1 MSVGRV
7 LSERYELLRVLGRG
21 GMAEVYAAHDRNLG
35 REVAIKLLLER
46 FRDDEG
52 FTRRFQEEA
61 RNVAR
66 LNHPNLVA
74 VYDTG
79 TDQGQSYIVMELVRG
94 RSMQQAIN
102 AGGLTED
109 RALEVTADVCSALA
123 YAHQHNLVHRDIKPG
138 NILLADDGS
147 VKVTDFGI
155 ARAIDK
161 DTVTQT
167 AAVLGTAAYLSPE
180 QAQGLDVD
188 ARSDIYSLGV
198 VLYEALTGSQ
208 PFSGDSPVTVAYQHV
223 QESPRPPRD
232 LDTGISSAAEAITMR
247 ALAKNPANRYPSAG
261 DMRAD
266 LLNARVGGPVA
277 APAVMSA
284 ADTALLAPTPAPR
297 PVRSQ
302 GQVRRRR
309 GAVYGVLTVLAILA
323 LIAAAWFVV
332 GALAPDDGPQ
342 VTVPEVIDLPQEIAE
357 AEIERNGLIVGTV
370 TPEPSDDVDVGVVIR
385 QNPLP
390 DRSVSEGTTVDL
402 VVSSG
407 QDVAEVPE
415 ITGLTEEEA
424 LAELR
429 EAGLIRGQRDREF
442 DPDVEEGLIISQDP
456 PAGSELESGGAVD
469 FVVSLGEELVTV
481 RPVVNRSEEDAIT
494 RLEDQELEPRV
505 ERDFSDVVAEGFV
518 ISQDPAAGEQLP
530 SGSIVTIV
538 ISEGPEE
545 PDVPPCEFDPSI
557 PEDDPD
563 CVPPPVE
570 IEPCEFDPTLDA
582 DDPDCVPPDDGGG
595 GDGGGDGDGGSGGGD
610 GGDGDGGGDGGG
622 DVTN

>member
-7 LSERYELLRVLGRG
+7 LSERYELLRAIGRG
-21 GMAEVYAAHDRNLG
+21 GMAEVYAARDLNLG

-79 TDQGQSYIVMELVRG
+79 MDQGQSYIVMELVRG
-94 RSMQQAIN
+94 RSMQQAIT

-109 RALEVTADVCSALA
+109 RALEVAADVCSALA
-123 YAHQHNLVHRDIKPG
+123 YAHERGLIHRDIKPG
-138 NILLADDGS
+138 NILLADDGT

-180 QAQGLDVD
+180 QAQGFDVD

-198 VLYEALTGSQ
+198 VLYESLTGSQ

-223 QESPRPPRD
+223 QENPRPLRD
-232 LDTGISSAAEAITMR
+232 VNPGISAGAEAITMR
-247 ALAKNPANRYPSAG
+247 ALAKNPANRYASAG

-266 LLNARVGGPVA
+266 LLNARVGGPVD
-277 APAVMSA
+277 APAVMSTE
-284 ADTALLAPTPAPR
+284 DTALLAPTPAPR
-297 PVRSQ
+297 PGRGADEQ
-302 GQVRRRR
+302 RRRR

-323 LIAAAWFVV
+323 LIGAVWFLV
-332 GALAPDDGPQ
+332 GALGPDEGPQ
-342 VTVPEVIDLPQEIAE
+342 VTVPELIDLPQEIAE
-357 AEIERNGLIVGTV
+357 AEIVRAGLVVGTV
-370 TPEPSDDVDVGVVIR
+370 TSEPSDEVDAGIVMR
-385 QNPLP
+385 QTPLP
-390 DRSVSEGTTVDL
+390 DRSVAEGSEVEL
-402 VVSSG
+402 VVSAG
-407 QDVAEVPE
+407 QDVTEVPD

-424 LAELR
+424 LADLR

-442 DPDVEEGLIISQDP
+442 DPEVEEGLIISQDP
-456 PAGSELESGGAVD
+456 PAGSELEVGAAVD

-481 RPVVNRSEEDAIT
+481 RPVVNRSEADAIA
-494 RLEDQELEPRV
+494 RLEDQGLEPFI
-505 ERDFSDVVAEGFV
+505 EREFSDTVAEGFV
-518 ISQDPAAGEQLP
+518 IRQDPAAGEQVP
-530 SGSIVTIV
+530 RGTIVTIV
-538 ISEGPEE
+538 ISQGPEE

-557 PEDDPD
+557 
-563 CVPPPVE
+563 
-570 IEPCEFDPTLDA
+570 DA
-582 DDPDCVPPDDGGG
+582 DDPDCVPPPPEEIPPCEFDPDLDADDPACVEPPEEPEPCEFDPDLDADDPACVEPDNGQEE
-595 GDGGGDGDGGSGGGD
+595 DD
-610 GGDGDGGGDGGG
+610 
-622 DVTN
+622 

>member
-7 LSERYELLRVLGRG
+7 LSERYELLRAIGRG
-21 GMAEVYAAHDRNLG
+21 GMAEVYAARDLNLG

-79 TDQGQSYIVMELVRG
+79 MDQGQSYIVMELVRG
-94 RSMQQAIN
+94 RSMQQAIT

-138 NILLADDGS
+138 NILLADDGT

-188 ARSDIYSLGV
+188 VRSDIYSLGV
-198 VLYEALTGSQ
+198 VLYESLTGSQ

-223 QESPRPPRD
+223 QENPRPPREVRA
-232 LDTGISSAAEAITMR
+232 GISAAAEAITMR
-247 ALAKNPANRYPSAG
+247 ALAKNPANRYASAG

-266 LLNARVGGPVA
+266 LLNARVGGPVD

-284 ADTALLAPTPAPR
+284 ADTALLAPAPAPR
-297 PVRSQ
+297 PVR
-302 GQVRRRR
+302 GTDEVRRRR

-323 LIAAAWFVV
+323 LIGTVWFLV
-332 GALAPDDGPQ
+332 GALSPDQEPQ
-342 VTVPEVIDLPQEIAE
+342 VTVPELIDLPQEIAE
-357 AEIERNGLIVGTV
+357 AEIVRAGLIVGTV
-370 TPEPSDDVDVGVVIR
+370 TSEPSDEIDAGIVMR
-385 QNPLP
+385 QTPLP
-390 DRSVSEGTTVDL
+390 DRSVDEGSEVDL
-402 VVSSG
+402 VVSAG
-407 QDVAEVPE
+407 QDVTEVPE
-415 ITGLTEEEA
+415 ITGLTEEDA
-424 LAELR
+424 LAALR

-442 DPDVEEGLIISQDP
+442 DPEVEEGRIISQDP
-456 PAGSELESGGAVD
+456 PADSELEVGGAVN

-481 RPVVNRSEEDAIT
+481 RPVVNRSESDAIA
-494 RLEDQELEPRV
+494 RLEDQDLEPFI
-505 ERDFSDVVAEGFV
+505 EREFSDTVAEGFV
-518 ISQDPAAGEQLP
+518 ISQDPAAGEQVP
-530 SGSIVTIV
+530 IGTIVTIV
-538 ISEGPEE
+538 ISQGPEE
-545 PDVPPCEFDPSI
+545 PDVPPCEFDPS
-557 PEDDPD
+557 
-563 CVPPPVE
+563 
-570 IEPCEFDPTLDA
+570 LDA
-582 DDPDCVPPDDGGG
+582 D
-595 GDGGGDGDGGSGGGD
+595 
-610 GGDGDGGGDGGG
+610 
-622 DVTN
+622 

>member
-1 MSVGRV
+1 VSVGRV
-7 LSERYELLRVLGRG
+7 LSERYELLRVIGRG
-21 GMAEVYAAHDRNLG
+21 GMAEVYAARDLNLG

-79 TDQGQSYIVMELVRG
+79 LDQGQSYIVMELVRG
-94 RSMQQAIN
+94 RSMQQAIT

-109 RALEVTADVCSALA
+109 RALEVVADVCSALA

-138 NILLADDGS
+138 NILLADDGT

-198 VLYEALTGSQ
+198 VLYESLTGSP

-223 QESPRPPRD
+223 QENPRPPREIS
-232 LDTGISSAAEAITMR
+232 LGIGAAAEAITMR
-247 ALAKNPANRYPSAG
+247 ALAKNPANRYASAG

-266 LLNARVGGPVA
+266 LLNARVGGPLT

-284 ADTALLAPTPAPR
+284 ADTALLAPTPSPR
-297 PVRSQ
+297 PMRSTD
-302 GQVRRRR
+302 QVRRRR
-309 GAVYGVLTVLAILA
+309 GAVYGALTVLAILA
-323 LIAAAWFVV
+323 IIGGVWFLV
-332 GALAPDDGPQ
+332 GALSPDREPQ
-342 VTVPEVIDLPQEIAE
+342 VTVPELIDLPREIAE
-357 AEIERNGLIVGTV
+357 AELVRAGLVVGTV
-370 TPEPSDDVDVGVVIR
+370 SSEPSDDVDAGIILR
-385 QNPLP
+385 QSPLP
-390 DRSVSEGTTVDL
+390 DRSVTEGSEVDL
-402 VVSSG
+402 VVSAG
-407 QDVAEVPE
+407 QDVTEVPE
-415 ITGLTEEEA
+415 IVGISEEEA
-424 LAELR
+424 LAALR
-429 EAGLIRGQRDREF
+429 AAGLIRGQRDREF
-442 DPDVEEGLIISQDP
+442 DPEVEEGLIISQDP
-456 PAGSELESGGAVD
+456 PPDSELEVGGAVD

-481 RPVVNRSEEDAIT
+481 RPVVNRSEDDAIT
-494 RLEDQELEPRV
+494 RLEDQGLEPFI
-505 ERDFSDVVAEGFV
+505 EREFSDTVAEGFV
-518 ISQDPAAGEQLP
+518 IGQDPAAGDQVP
-530 SGSIVTIV
+530 TGTIVTIE

-545 PDVPPCEFDPSI
+545 PDIPPCEFDP
-557 PEDDPD
+557 D
-563 CVPPPVE
+563 
-570 IEPCEFDPTLDA
+570 LDA
-582 DDPDCVPPDDGGG
+582 DDPDCVPPPPVEIEPCPFDPDLDADDPACVEPEQPPDDGGNG
-595 GDGGGDGDGGSGGGD
+595 GGSGDGG
-610 GGDGDGGGDGGG
+610 
-622 DVTN
+622 TNGQDEVP